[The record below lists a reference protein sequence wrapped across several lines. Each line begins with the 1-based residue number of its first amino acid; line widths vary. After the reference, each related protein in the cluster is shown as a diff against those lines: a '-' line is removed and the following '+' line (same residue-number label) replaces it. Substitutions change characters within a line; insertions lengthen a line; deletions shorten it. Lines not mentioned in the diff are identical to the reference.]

1 MYNYFIFFL
10 NVVPDA
16 SVDQKYTGKKRK
28 WKGKYP
34 LFIFRISVE

>member
-16 SVDQKYTGKKRK
+16 SVDQKYTGKKRN
-28 WKGKYP
+28 GKESTRFLY
-34 LFIFRISVE
+34 FE